1 MKALRDCTTGCGTD
15 GALHSTSREAHDIYI
30 STNYLLHL
38 GGDGGEVREAE
49 EVDEPHADEDGGEVL
64 AHEVDGDQVDGE
76 QRAAPG
82 HQLGVDDPVSQ
93 VASNQPGQ
101 AVGHTTGDT
110 KYMIL
115 G

>member
-1 MKALRDCTTGCGTD
+1 MLGRA
-15 GALHSTSREAHDIYI
+15 GADHGVSLQSGPGEPRPGVNYI
-30 STNYLLHL
+30 STNYLQHL

-93 VASNQPGQ
+93 VASHQPGQ

-110 KYMIL
+110 KYSFA
-115 G
+115 GWP

>member
-1 MKALRDCTTGCGTD
+1 MI
-15 GALHSTSREAHDIYI
+15 SRYLLI
-30 STNYLLHL
+30 STLHL

-110 KYMIL
+110 CMKSY
-115 G
+115 GFSTFGVV

>member
-1 MKALRDCTTGCGTD
+1 M
-15 GALHSTSREAHDIYI
+15 
-30 STNYLLHL
+30 
-38 GGDGGEVREAE
+38 REAE

-93 VASNQPGQ
+93 VASH
-101 AVGHTTGDT
+101 HTTGDT
-110 KYMIL
+110 YVKCCEL
-115 G
+115 SSNVQS

>member
-1 MKALRDCTTGCGTD
+1 M
-15 GALHSTSREAHDIYI
+15 
-30 STNYLLHL
+30 
-38 GGDGGEVREAE
+38 REAE

-110 KYMIL
+110 KIYDMKSYVIWIFCTFACHYKL
-115 G
+115 VPQID